1 MKVAVREA
9 KNNLSKYG
17 RLAHGGETIVVT
29 RNGCP
34 WFDIVPHQRGT
45 ARRTAPL
52 PGVEPTVS
60 LEEAIAPV
68 DKGDVP
74 GWM

>member
-17 RLAHGGETIVVT
+17 RLAHGGERIVVT
-29 RNGCP
+29 KNGRP
-34 WFDIVPHQRGT
+34 WFDIVPHHRAAT
-45 ARRTAPL
+45 RRTAPL

-68 DKGDVP
+68 DKEDVP